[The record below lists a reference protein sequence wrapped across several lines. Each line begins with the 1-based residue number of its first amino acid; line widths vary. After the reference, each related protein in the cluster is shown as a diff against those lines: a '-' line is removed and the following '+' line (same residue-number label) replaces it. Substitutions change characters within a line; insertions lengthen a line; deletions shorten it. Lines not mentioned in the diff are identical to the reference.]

1 MDGRSKNKGYSLVE
15 MIIVIAII
23 GVVSGMALASVSM
36 IHSAKA
42 KDASVV
48 FNAEVSELIAKAKS
62 MNDGSAIYALRLHK
76 DGNNYYIQ
84 AGTVKKSGANLMFKI
99 SPDNDNDYK
108 GKSISKYVRVSY
120 SPETSSGISYPD
132 DWNASCDATWSA
144 STNIKCDGAV
154 GPYADN
160 QELSG
165 VLIMV
170 TKSGDIIS
178 GNGAYCFFKKNGSQ
192 VARVYVRKNGSH
204 EAR

>member
-48 FNAEVSELIAKAKS
+48 FNAEVSELMAKAKS
-62 MNDGSAIYALRLHK
+62 MNDSSAMYAIRIHR

-84 AGTVKKSGANLMFKI
+84 SGTVKKSGTDYMFKI

-120 SPETSSGISYPD
+120 TEENSTGINYPA
-132 DWNASCDATWSA
+132 DWNAWCDLTWTD
-144 STNIKCDGAV
+144 STNIKSDGSI
-154 GPYADN
+154 GPYSDN

-165 VLIMV
+165 VLIAV
-170 TKSGDIIS
+170 TKSGDVIS